1 METEMTE
8 LSGPV
13 LLNGTAPSPT
23 IDAPVSAAP
32 RTVLH
37 SHSFRRLMSAKR
49 RVVVPLLGASLAYTF
64 GVALLSGFA
73 PGLMATKIAGSF
85 TLGYLLV
92 LAIYGACWV
101 VSVAY
106 VCIANR
112 TFEPQAQRVSNE
124 FRGDA
129 R

>member
-8 LSGPV
+8 LSQPM
-13 LLNGTAPSPT
+13 LLDGTPPRAVEAP
-23 IDAPVSAAP
+23 AA

-37 SHSFRRLMSAKR
+37 SPSFRQLMAIKR
-49 RVVVPLLGASLAYTF
+49 RAVVPLLGASLAFTF

-73 PGLMATKIAGSF
+73 PALMSLKISGSF

-92 LAIYGACWV
+92 VAIYVVCWA

-106 VCIANR
+106 VSIANR
-112 TFEPQAQRVSNE
+112 AFDALATSVA
-124 FRGDA
+124 GDIHGD
-129 R
+129 RS

>member
-8 LSGPV
+8 LSRRV
-13 LLNGTAPSPT
+13 LINGSAPSPT
-23 IDAPVSAAP
+23 IDTPVRAAP

-37 SHSFRRLMSAKR
+37 SRSFRQLMSAKR
-49 RVVVPLLGASLAYTF
+49 RVVVPLLGVSLAYTF
-64 GVALLSGFA
+64 AVALLSGFA
-73 PGLMATKIAGSF
+73 PGLMAIKVDGAF

-92 LAIYGACWV
+92 LAIYGMCWV

-106 VCIANR
+106 VLVANR
-112 TFEPQAQRVSNE
+112 TFEAQAAHVSNE
-124 FRGDA
+124 IDGDA